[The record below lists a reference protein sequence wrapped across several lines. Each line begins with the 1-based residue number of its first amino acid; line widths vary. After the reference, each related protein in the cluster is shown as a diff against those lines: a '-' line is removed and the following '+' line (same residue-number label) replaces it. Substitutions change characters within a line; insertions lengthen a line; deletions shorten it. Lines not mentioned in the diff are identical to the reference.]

1 MHNAL
6 ASHTICAVLAFA
18 ASATLSAAELTHRW
32 SFNGDWADSAGGAD
46 AAKCGTYVSL
56 YGGRVHMG
64 YGDCTHGTGYV
75 DLGTNMLDTTA
86 ATIEI
91 WARHDGVENWSRV
104 FDYGADTANNV
115 FLSWT
120 FGTTLSKNQAG
131 SKVQG
136 AERKADYTTP
146 YEIGVDYY
154 IAATF
159 EQQGDGAT
167 LVKWQRRDAATGELL
182 TSGSLSMAGGI
193 NSFVDSVLYLGHSQ
207 YASDK
212 DALAAYDEVRVW
224 RGVLTDAQLEASAAA
239 GPDAAITVAADVPQ
253 FTPTEPSEPPTR
265 RVPVPNGGFRMMTYN
280 SGCAAVHA
288 CRAAG
293 PARAESGGSER
304 RLPHD
309 DLQHKLR
316 LRCRDADHHRRPHR
330 RPHHQGE
337 S

>member
-1 MHNAL
+1 
-6 ASHTICAVLAFA
+6 
-18 ASATLSAAELTHRW
+18 
-32 SFNGDWADSAGGAD
+32 
-46 AAKCGTYVSL
+46 
-56 YGGRVHMG
+56 
-64 YGDCTHGTGYV
+64 
-75 DLGTNMLDTTA
+75 MLDTTA

-91 WARHDGVENWSRV
+91 WARHDGVENWSRI

-146 YEIGVDYY
+146 CEIGVDYY

-182 TSGSLSMAGGI
+182 ASGSLSMAGGI
-193 NSFVDSVLYLGHSQ
+193 NSFVDPVLYLGHSQ
-207 YASDK
+207 YNTDR

-239 GPDAAITVAADVPQ
+239 GPDAAIIVAADVP
-253 FTPTEPSEPPTR
+253 
-265 RVPVPNGGFRMMTYN
+265 
-280 SGCAAVHA
+280 
-288 CRAAG
+288 
-293 PARAESGGSER
+293 
-304 RLPHD
+304 
-309 DLQHKLR
+309 
-316 LRCRDADHHRRPHR
+316 
-330 RPHHQGE
+330 
-337 S
+337 